1 MVEHKCLKCNKIFG
15 CKSNYIRHINR
26 KKPCDHVL
34 VNPENICQVCNKNNA
49 SYYSM
54 YENGPTHC
62 YICKEDGMRI
72 YIHRI

>member
-1 MVEHKCLKCNKIFG
+1 MFEWIFMCFDSNK
-15 CKSNYIRHINR
+15 KKKQSNRSQIIEER
-26 KKPCDHVL
+26 KRL
-34 VNPENICQVCNKNNA
+34 RNIKCQVCNKNNA